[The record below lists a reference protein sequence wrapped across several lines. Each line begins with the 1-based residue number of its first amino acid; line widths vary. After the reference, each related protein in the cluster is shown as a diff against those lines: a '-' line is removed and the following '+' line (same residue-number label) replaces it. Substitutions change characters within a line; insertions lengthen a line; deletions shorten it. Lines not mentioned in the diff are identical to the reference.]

1 MRCLSLIQKGRHF
14 GRADIGKR
22 IIARAAFNIAIGAGD
37 IAERAGIDPKRLE
50 RRQRHLRAGFTLGG
64 DAWVA
69 EFQRV
74 KRLHAGGVMIQ
85 GLSSPK
91 ARWPFR
97 AGLVS
102 FA

>member
-1 MRCLSLIQKGRHF
+1 
-14 GRADIGKR
+14 
-22 IIARAAFNIAIGAGD
+22 
-37 IAERAGIDPKRLE
+37 
-50 RRQRHLRAGFTLGG
+50 LRAGFTLGG

-85 GLSSPK
+85 GVSSPK
-91 ARWPFR
+91 AGWPFR
-97 AGLVS
+97 AGRGS